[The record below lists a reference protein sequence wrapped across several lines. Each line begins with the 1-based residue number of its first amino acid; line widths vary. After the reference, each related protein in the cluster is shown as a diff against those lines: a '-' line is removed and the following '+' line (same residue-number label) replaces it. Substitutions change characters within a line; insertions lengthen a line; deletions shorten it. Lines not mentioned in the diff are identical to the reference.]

1 MPLLFFR
8 QVCGSLLLFGAALII
23 SACALHADT
32 PKPDSA
38 VSAPTRGEAARVE
51 FTSLTSLSLGD
62 GGQLVPGPPV
72 TLVGVL
78 VIPPG
83 SGPFPAVV
91 LMHGCS
97 GVHQVEH
104 GWEAALG
111 QAGYAT
117 FMVNS
122 LGGRGLGA
130 VCSDAGGLSAS
141 DRIADAYGAL
151 RTLSTHPRIDRER
164 VALMG
169 FSHGG
174 VVTTMSATAWAKH
187 VFVLAGQPSFRAFVA
202 FYPYCN
208 WTFPEMWQ
216 LSGPLRVHSGAL
228 DDWTPAKPCQEMVAR
243 LRTTGYDAEISVYRA
258 ARHAFDNGDESAEF
272 LPNVLNPAACAPRLG
287 SILGPLKP
295 EHFAACLRR
304 GATIG
309 GNRAAMAQAR
319 AAVLAQ
325 LAELLK

>member
-1 MPLLFFR
+1 
-8 QVCGSLLLFGAALII
+8 
-23 SACALHADT
+23 
-32 PKPDSA
+32 
-38 VSAPTRGEAARVE
+38 
-51 FTSLTSLSLGD
+51 
-62 GGQLVPGPPV
+62 
-72 TLVGVL
+72 
-78 VIPPG
+78 
-83 SGPFPAVV
+83 
-91 LMHGCS
+91 MHGCS
-97 GVHQVEH
+97 GVYGVEH

-117 FMVNS
+117 FVVNS
-122 LGGRGLGA
+122 FGGRGSGA
-130 VCSDAGGLSAS
+130 VCSDAKGLSPA

-151 RTLSTHPRIDRER
+151 RILSTHPRLDGQR

-216 LSGPLRVHSGAL
+216 LSGPLRVHTGAL

-243 LRTTGYDAEISVYRA
+243 LRAAGYDAEISVYRG
-258 ARHAFDNGDESAEF
+258 ARHAFDNGEDSADF
-272 LPNVLNPAACAPRLG
+272 LPDALNPAACAPRLG
-287 SILGPLKP
+287 SILGPLNP
-295 EHFAACLRR
+295 EVFAGCLRR

-319 AAVLAQ
+319 ATVLGQ